1 MLMKIV
7 RAIKEK
13 LGDDRSLKVM
23 IIGNKEVEQ
32 SFYGQLV
39 FGNVLPSGVD
49 DELAK
54 EAQRAGIYCLSC
66 SLCRWPFT
74 HASQGVL
81 CHLYSFFFASF
92 FRETKDCRASCILAE
107 VECWDWHQLIWKVSA
122 NTLVSCLLIQYVHAV
137 KDSYFQKNIRIIC
150 LSSVVVKG
158 ARFHN
163 ILGFLT
169 LGSWKCKAACPHC

>member
-66 SLCRWPFT
+66 SLCR
-74 HASQGVL
+74 
-81 CHLYSFFFASF
+81 
-92 FRETKDCRASCILAE
+92 
-107 VECWDWHQLIWKVSA
+107 
-122 NTLVSCLLIQYVHAV
+122 
-137 KDSYFQKNIRIIC
+137 
-150 LSSVVVKG
+150 
-158 ARFHN
+158 
-163 ILGFLT
+163 
-169 LGSWKCKAACPHC
+169 